1 MSGCSSSGICPNCES
16 KNYHIYSDWKPFNIE
31 SSECYECGFYTNTIA
46 KISTLE
52 ELNKSRKQYNN
63 DVDEEIFKPLSKLP
77 EVNEYIK
84 PYIKEVE

>member
-16 KNYHIYSDWKPFNIE
+16 ENYHISQDWKPFNTE
-31 SSECYECGFYTNTIA
+31 CSECYDCGFYTHTVAEIA
-46 KISTLE
+46 PLS
-52 ELNKSRKQYNN
+52 ELNERREQYN
-63 DVDEEIFKPLSKLP
+63 DDMDKEIFKPLSKLP